1 MIHRKAS
8 GTCRVTGILAA
19 IVLMSF
25 NRAQAANVYG
35 FNVSSGTELVSQLQA
50 LWHDKPEYIDL
61 IRMRP
66 ERLHVLS
73 GPAPNLS
80 HSWVDER
87 TLVRVSY
94 VVGLDGHVE
103 DARVIDTTSHRYD
116 SLCLKTIREW
126 SFVPAQDASGP
137 VKVMGL
143 ENFYLYP
150 KRR

>member
-1 MIHRKAS
+1 
-8 GTCRVTGILAA
+8 
-19 IVLMSF
+19 MSY
-25 NRAQAANVYG
+25 NRGQAESVYG
-35 FNVSSGTELVSQLQA
+35 FNVSSGIELVSQLQA
-50 LWHDKPEYIDL
+50 LWHDKPEYVDL

-66 ERLHVLS
+66 TRLGVLS

-94 VVGLDGHVE
+94 VVGLYGQVE
-103 DARVIDTTSHRYD
+103 DARILDSTGHRYD

-126 SFVPAQDASGP
+126 NFVPAQDASGP

-143 ENFYLYP
+143 ENFFLYP